1 MPRLPLIAFF
11 FPRLICRSQHKIFK
25 RKGQLRLSEVWVTK
39 CMDKSLESILV
50 PDTYF
55 VLGWPFTNC
64 VAAFST
70 PEEKE
75 LWFNLLWKY
84 VCVCNVCALY
94 DVVCTC
100 ILAQV
105 HVNM

>member
-1 MPRLPLIAFF
+1 
-11 FPRLICRSQHKIFK
+11 
-25 RKGQLRLSEVWVTK
+25 
-39 CMDKSLESILV
+39 MDKSLESILV

-84 VCVCNVCALY
+84 VCVCVQFVSLYSVCVCMQCVCVCMCVAYVSLY
-94 DVVCTC
+94 KYMCVYMCMHAMGVMCVCCTHLLVSVV
-100 ILAQV
+100 
-105 HVNM
+105 